1 MLYLNLA
8 LTLARKHFISS
19 LSFVLSSLLIF
30 TLSVQHQFVD
40 EILGKKIESPKSF
53 FHALV
58 SGSENHQRLAR
69 KLRELP
75 GVESVNIVNEKD
87 LKAEWKSVMASW
99 NIGDLDKYTDF
110 IDDHYAGL
118 KVIFKDALSARSES
132 LVMEYV
138 QRLVGK
144 ENVTLSSI
152 KRPEAELFNVHK
164 KTPIENPLNWVYAF
178 LGFIWI
184 GSLFSLSE
192 NLQRESYLIEN
203 FQRVDGVQLKS
214 SLALLFTFLLPLI
227 GLNFLWGNPSL
238 LGGGIALTLVSI
250 VFLVMGLRKWSWR

>member
-1 MLYLNLA
+1 M
-8 LTLARKHFISS
+8 RKHFISC
-19 LSFVLSSLLIF
+19 LSFGLSSMLIF
-30 TLSVQHQFVD
+30 TLSVQHLYVD
-40 EILGKKIESPKSF
+40 EVLGKKIESPKSF

-58 SGSENHQRLAR
+58 AGTENHQRLAR

-87 LKAEWKSVMASW
+87 LKAEWKNIMSSW

-118 KVIFKDALSARSES
+118 KVIFKEALTERSEG

-144 ENVTLSSI
+144 DNVTLSSI
-152 KRPEAELFNVHK
+152 KRPEAELFKVHK
-164 KTPIENPLNWVYAF
+164 KSPIENPLNWVYAF
-178 LGFIWI
+178 LAFIWI

-214 SLALLFTFLLPLI
+214 SLVLLFTFLLPLV

-238 LGGGIALTLVSI
+238 IGGGIALGMIVF